1 MMKLFRQLGLALSLA
16 LAGQA
21 SVAAPFEAGL
31 NAMDREHYATAYR
44 AWKKLADQGAAE
56 AQNNIGHLYE
66 QGFGVSQNYTEAMNW
81 YRKAADQGLAE
92 AQHNMGMLYYH
103 GYGVAEN
110 QRTAASWFKRAALQD
125 LVDAEYMLG
134 LAYHEGKGVELNYQL
149 AKHWFKKAALKAYGN
164 AQFMHAFML
173 QAGAAGKS
181 KPFEALIWSE
191 VARLNGQPSTSDIAD
206 IAKLKLEDEQI
217 GEAEKLALRC
227 VESGYADCP

>member
-1 MMKLFRQLGLALSLA
+1 MKHIQRAILCLALISGSA
-16 LAGQA
+16 LGG
-21 SVAAPFEAGL
+21 PFEAGL
-31 NAMDREHYATAYR
+31 SALDREHYATAMR
-44 AWKKLADQGAAE
+44 AWLKLANEGAAE

-164 AQFMHAFML
+164 AQFMYAFML

-191 VARLNGQPSTSDIAD
+191 VARVNGQPSTSDIAD
-206 IAKLKLEDEQI
+206 IAKLKLEDEQVV
-217 GEAEKLALRC
+217 EAERLALRC

>member
-1 MMKLFRQLGLALSLA
+1 MKHIQRAILCLALISGSA
-16 LAGQA
+16 LGG
-21 SVAAPFEAGL
+21 PFEAGL
-31 NAMDREHYATAYR
+31 SALDREHYATAMR
-44 AWKKLADQGAAE
+44 AWLKLANEGAAE

-149 AKHWFKKAALKAYGN
+149 AKHWFKKGALKAYGN
-164 AQFMHAFML
+164 AQFMYAYML
-173 QAGAAGKS
+173 QSAQGGDDEPEAQKAMVWAALSEHNGKTDAIS
-181 KPFEALIWSE
+181 ITS
-191 VARLNGQPSTSDIAD
+191 VAAMQMEDREISDVQGIVD
-206 IAKLKLEDEQI
+206 QC
-217 GEAEKLALRC
+217 LATN
-227 VESGYADCP
+227 YAQCPE

>member
-1 MMKLFRQLGLALSLA
+1 MKHIQRAILCLALISGSA
-16 LAGQA
+16 LGG
-21 SVAAPFEAGL
+21 PFEAGL
-31 NAMDREHYATAYR
+31 SALDREHYATAMR
-44 AWKKLADQGAAE
+44 AWLKLANEGAAE

-164 AQFMHAFML
+164 AQFMYAFML

-227 VESGYADCP
+227 VESGYGDCP

>member
-1 MMKLFRQLGLALSLA
+1 MKHIQRAILCLALISGSA
-16 LAGQA
+16 LGG
-21 SVAAPFEAGL
+21 PFEAGL
-31 NAMDREHYATAYR
+31 SALDREHYATAMR
-44 AWKKLADQGAAE
+44 AWLKLANEGAAE

-164 AQFMHAFML
+164 AQFMYAFML

-227 VESGYADCP
+227 VESGYANCP

>member
-1 MMKLFRQLGLALSLA
+1 MKHIQRAILCLALISGTA
-16 LAGQA
+16 LGG
-21 SVAAPFEAGL
+21 PFEAGL
-31 NAMDREHYATAYR
+31 SALDREHYATAMR
-44 AWKKLADQGAAE
+44 AWLKLANEGAAE

-164 AQFMHAFML
+164 AQFMYAFML

>member
-1 MMKLFRQLGLALSLA
+1 MKHIQRAILCLALISGSA
-16 LAGQA
+16 LGG
-21 SVAAPFEAGL
+21 PFEAGL
-31 NAMDREHYATAYR
+31 SALDREHYATAMR
-44 AWKKLADQGAAE
+44 AWLKLANEGAAE

-164 AQFMHAFML
+164 AQFMYAFML

-227 VESGYADCP
+227 VVSGYVDCP

>member
-1 MMKLFRQLGLALSLA
+1 MKHIQRAILCLALISGSA
-16 LAGQA
+16 LGG
-21 SVAAPFEAGL
+21 PFEAGL
-31 NAMDREHYATAYR
+31 SALDREHYATAMR
-44 AWKKLADQGAAE
+44 AWLKLANEGAAE

-164 AQFMHAFML
+164 AQFMYALML

>member
-1 MMKLFRQLGLALSLA
+1 MKHIQRAILCLALISGSA
-16 LAGQA
+16 LGG
-21 SVAAPFEAGL
+21 PFEAGL
-31 NAMDREHYATAYR
+31 SALDREHYATAMR
-44 AWKKLADQGAAE
+44 AWLKLANEGAAE

-164 AQFMHAFML
+164 AQFMYAFML

-217 GEAEKLALRC
+217 VEAEKLALRC

>member
-1 MMKLFRQLGLALSLA
+1 MKHIQRAILCLALISGSA
-16 LAGQA
+16 LGG
-21 SVAAPFEAGL
+21 PFEAGL
-31 NAMDREHYATAYR
+31 SALDREHYATAMR
-44 AWKKLADQGAAE
+44 AWLKLANEGAAE

>member
-1 MMKLFRQLGLALSLA
+1 MKHIQRAILCLALISGSA
-16 LAGQA
+16 LGG
-21 SVAAPFEAGL
+21 PFEAGL
-31 NAMDREHYATAYR
+31 SALDREHYATAMR
-44 AWKKLADQGAAE
+44 AWLKLANEGAAE

-164 AQFMHAFML
+164 AQFMYAFML